1 VLLGEPART
10 PYDLHFRLLGFAIRI
25 HPAFW
30 IVALLMGFYGS
41 DNEPITVLTFVLAML
56 ISIIVHELGHALMFR
71 RYRIQSHVV
80 LYHFGG
86 LAIPDSM
93 DSMAGYGRSSRYQQL
108 MVSVAGPL
116 AQLLLALLVILA
128 LRLGGYSD
136 GVISRYL
143 PLHYTA
149 DPIKGPDFFLQEA
162 RVEDAFTPYRIV
174 LERLQGLSARDERAL
189 ASCDINGDGE
199 VDRSELS
206 QVPLHYTADPIKGPD
221 FFLQQARVQDA
232 LTYGIVLERI
242 HGLSARDERALASCD
257 INGDGEV
264 NTSELSQVPMSYVL
278 PSRAFRNFIIFLVY
292 ISIFWALLNLMP
304 VYPLDGGQIARE
316 LFQLSGTSAAI
327 EKSLMVSIGTGVII
341 GLLGFRSG
349 QAMIA
354 FMFLILAWSSFQ
366 TLQQYRGMGGGYR

>member
-1 VLLGEPART
+1 MLLGEPART

-41 DNEPITVLTFVLAML
+41 NNDPVTVLTFVLAVL
-56 ISIIVHELGHALMFR
+56 ISIVVHELGHALMFR

-128 LRLGGYSD
+128 LRLGGYTD
-136 GVISRYL
+136 GVVSRYL

-149 DPIKGPDFFLQEA
+149 DPIKGDEFFLQQA
-162 RVEDAFTPYRIV
+162 RVEDAEMNGKIV
-174 LERLQGLSARDERAL
+174 LDRIQGLSARDQHAL

-199 VDRSELS
+199 VD
-206 QVPLHYTADPIKGPD
+206 
-221 FFLQQARVQDA
+221 
-232 LTYGIVLERI
+232 
-242 HGLSARDERALASCD
+242 
-257 INGDGEV
+257 
-264 NTSELSQVPMSYVL
+264 TSELSQVHMSYVL

>member
-1 VLLGEPART
+1 MLLGEPTRT

-30 IVALLMGFYGS
+30 IVALLMGFYGG
-41 DNEPITVLTFVLAML
+41 DNEPLTVLTFVLAML
-56 ISIIVHELGHALMFR
+56 ISIVVHELGHALMFR

-128 LRLGGYSD
+128 LRLGGYTD
-136 GVISRYL
+136 GVVSRYL

-149 DPIKGPDFFLQEA
+149 DPIKGD
-162 RVEDAFTPYRIV
+162 
-174 LERLQGLSARDERAL
+174 
-189 ASCDINGDGE
+189 
-199 VDRSELS
+199 
-206 QVPLHYTADPIKGPD
+206 D
-221 FFLQQARVQDA
+221 FFLQQARVEDA
-232 LTYGIVLERI
+232 VRNGKIVLDRI
-242 HGLSARDERALASCD
+242 QGLSARDQQALAGCD
-257 INGDGEV
+257 HDGDGGIDG
-264 NTSELSQVPMSYVL
+264 TELSQVYMAYLL
-278 PSRAFRNFIIFLVY
+278 PGKAARNFILFLVY

>member
-1 VLLGEPART
+1 MLLGEPART

-30 IVALLMGFYGS
+30 IVALLMGFYGGEN
-41 DNEPITVLTFVLAML
+41 DPLTVLTFVVAVL
-56 ISIIVHELGHALMFR
+56 ISIIIHELGHALMFR

-86 LAIPDSM
+86 LAIPDSV
-93 DSMAGYGRSSRYQQL
+93 AGYGNSSRYQQL

-128 LRLGGYSD
+128 LRLGGYTD
-136 GVISRYL
+136 GVVSHYL

-149 DPIKGPDFFLQEA
+149 DPIKGPTFFQQQA
-162 RVEDAFTPYRIV
+162 RVEDARVNDKIV
-174 LERLQGLSARDERAL
+174 LERLEGLSPRDLRAL
-189 ASCDINGDGE
+189 ASCDHDGDGE
-199 VDRSELS
+199 IDQTELS
-206 QVPLHYTADPIKGPD
+206 
-221 FFLQQARVQDA
+221 RVHMA
-232 LTYGIVLERI
+232 
-242 HGLSARDERALASCD
+242 
-257 INGDGEV
+257 
-264 NTSELSQVPMSYVL
+264 YVL
-278 PSRAFRNFIIFLVY
+278 PSKAVNHFVFFLVY
-292 ISIFWALLNLMP
+292 VSIFWALLNLMP

-327 EKSLMVSIGTGVII
+327 EKSLMVSIATGVII

-354 FMFLILAWSSFQ
+354 FMFLILAWSSYQ
-366 TLQQYRGMGGGYR
+366 TLQQYRGMGGGYRGGW